1 MKKLFLFKLS
11 ILLLISN
18 SIVLGATLDLP
29 LSAHNSDADA
39 ASSSGRLSMTSTP
52 RGSTYA
58 PKPLQTLTTQK
69 ALQDEY
75 KALYSAFLALGK
87 QVSQTNGQMREFFAT
102 QLLHLQK
109 VDDLTFDR
117 GASSRAQLEKAIS
130 DLVILY
136 EGLRTETEKL
146 RAENTQL
153 KLDIASTTRELAAIK
168 SQQEQKNRETDRL
181 LHSKKDNDACPCS
194 LM

>member
-1 MKKLFLFKLS
+1 MKKSFLFKLS

-18 SIVLGATLDLP
+18 SIVLGSTLDLP
-29 LSAHNSDADA
+29 LSTHNSDADA

-52 RGSTYA
+52 SGATYK
-58 PKPLQTLTTQK
+58 PKPLATLTTQK
-69 ALQDEY
+69 ALTEEY
-75 KALYSAFLALGK
+75 TALSSAFTTLRN
-87 QVSQTNGQMREFFAT
+87 QVSQTNAKTRDFFAT

-109 VDDLTFDR
+109 VDGLTFDK

-130 DLVILY
+130 ELVTLY
-136 EGLRTETEKL
+136 EGLRTEIENL

-153 KLDIASTTRELAAIK
+153 KLGVASATRELAAIK
-168 SQQEQKNRETDRL
+168 SQQEQKSRETDRL
-181 LHSKKDNDACPCS
+181 LISKKDNNGCPCS